1 MVTNKQKR
9 SSNGQRATGRGPA
22 GAHTRRDAREN
33 GAVKGRLKGAEAKGA
48 APRAVADS
56 PCNYAL
62 WGTLSFSKI
71 Q

>member
-33 GAVKGRLKGAEAKGA
+33 GAVKGRLKGAEPEATGRR
-48 APRAVADS
+48 APRRRRLAVQL
-56 PCNYAL
+56 CFM
-62 WGTLSFSKI
+62 GHTFI
-71 Q
+71 F